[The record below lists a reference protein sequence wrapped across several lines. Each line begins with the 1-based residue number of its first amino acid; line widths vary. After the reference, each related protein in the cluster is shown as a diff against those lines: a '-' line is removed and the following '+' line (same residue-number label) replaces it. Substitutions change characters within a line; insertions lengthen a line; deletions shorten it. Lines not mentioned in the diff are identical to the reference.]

1 MVRSWF
7 VVWGR
12 FMISSRSVIRSRCMV
27 RSGGRCMVWS
37 RGRSMIRSGLMIRS
51 RFMIRCRCVIR
62 FRLMVSRS
70 RCVIRSRF
78 MIGSCGCMV
87 RSWVVGLDGSVV
99 NLLTAVHTALV
110 VTGSDVLVEDC
121 SISTFKG
128 VLFTVSVTEMIGLTS
143 CLRISIV
150 SIRIWNTPTIKL
162 CVTLS
167 NSDRYRLYR
176 LHLIWSLLQQYW
188 ACRLDIG
195 RLRSMILW
203 FMRRS
208 VGVSMV
214 SWSIGISMVLRLMGR
229 SIRIRRMIGRSM
241 GRNIRLRSIR
251 SGCIRS
257 RFIRSRCIGFR
268 CIRFRC
274 MRLRSR
280 MIMGLEFQGR
290 GVTWIII
297 TMSGVIC
304 PLWEARSSLNKI
316 LHHLDTL
323 TAL

>member
-1 MVRSWF
+1 MVRSWFVVRGRF

-37 RGRSMIRSGLMIRS
+37 RSRSMIRSG
-51 RFMIRCRCVIR
+51 FMIRCRCVIR
-62 FRLMVSRS
+62 FRLMVRRS
-70 RCVIRSRF
+70 RCMIRSRF

-99 NLLTAVHTALV
+99 NLLTAVNTALV

-176 LHLIWSLLQQYW
+176 LHLIRSLLQQYW
-188 ACRLDIG
+188 ACRLDIS

-229 SIRIRRMIGRSM
+229 SISIRRMIGRSM

-257 RFIRSRCIGFR
+257 RFIRSRCIRFR

-304 PLWEARSSLNKI
+304 PLWKARSSLNKI

>member
-1 MVRSWF
+1 MVWGRFVVRSWF
-7 VVWGR
+7 MVWGR

-37 RGRSMIRSGLMIRS
+37 RSRSMIRSG
-51 RFMIRCRCVIR
+51 FMIRCRCVIR
-62 FRLMVSRS
+62 FRLMVRRS
-70 RCVIRSRF
+70 RCMIRSRF

-99 NLLTAVHTALV
+99 NLLTAVNTALV

-176 LHLIWSLLQQYW
+176 LHLIRSLLQQYW
-188 ACRLDIG
+188 ACRLDIS

-251 SGCIRS
+251 SRCIRS
-257 RFIRSRCIGFR
+257 RFIRSRCIRFR

-304 PLWEARSSLNKI
+304 PLWKARSSLNKI